1 MKYSECKQGRTFV
14 IRLEHGDIV
23 HAEIEKF
30 AHEMS
35 IKAGILVV
43 VGGADSGSTLVVGP
57 EDGDVF
63 PVNPLTQVLENVHEI
78 AGTGTLF
85 PDENGRPVLH
95 LHMACGRQETTT
107 TGCVREG
114 VKVWQ
119 VMEVILIELT
129 ETRAARVLDHKTGF
143 HLLDP

>member
-30 AHEMS
+30 ARETS

-63 PVNPLTQVLENVHEI
+63 PVTPLTQVLENVHEI

-85 PDENGRPVLH
+85 PDEDGRPVLH

-107 TGCVREG
+107 TGCIREG

-129 ETRAARVLDHKTGF
+129 ETRAARVLDRKTGF
-143 HLLDP
+143 HLLNP

>member
-23 HAEIEKF
+23 HVEIEKF
-30 AHEMS
+30 AREMS
-35 IKAGILVV
+35 IKAGVLVI
-43 VGGADSGSTLVVGP
+43 VGGADKGSALVVGP

-63 PVNPLTQVLENVHEI
+63 PVNPLTQILDNVHEI

-85 PDENGRPVLH
+85 SDENGKPVLH
-95 LHMACGRQETTT
+95 MHIACGRQETTT
-107 TGCVREG
+107 TGCIREG

-129 ETRAARVLDHKTGF
+129 ETTAARVLDRKTGF
-143 HLLDP
+143 HLLNP